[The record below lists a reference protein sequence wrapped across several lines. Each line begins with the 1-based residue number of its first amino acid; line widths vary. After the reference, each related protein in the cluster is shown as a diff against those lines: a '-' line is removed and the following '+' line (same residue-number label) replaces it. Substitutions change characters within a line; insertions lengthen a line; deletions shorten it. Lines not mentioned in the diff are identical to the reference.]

1 MIQSKFKST
10 EQGEAE
16 DEAKMIGYMLVGG
29 ASVLS
34 AFVAEPANLL

>member
-16 DEAKMIGYMLVGG
+16 DEAKNDRIY
-29 ASVLS
+29 ASWWGFGS
-34 AFVAEPANLL
+34 ECFRRRTS